1 MSQQF
6 GKNKENW
13 KKKLKIS
20 WHCFSVWIMIILH
33 LSFVWPMVITLIIVG
48 FSSIHQPFHQSGSHK
63 LFQVFQSN
71 KILTRETSTPCHTPT
86 KITHRNL
93 DIEMVGF
100 LTVPS
105 SLVVM
110 VPSPSLSKR
119 ENASLNSAI
128 CSSVSW
134 SAWVGRRWD
143 GSGGKKMEREEGGWG
158 RLHTYLAV
166 RIWNIFCAMN
176 DQRLLCCQW

>member
-1 MSQQF
+1 
-6 GKNKENW
+6 
-13 KKKLKIS
+13 
-20 WHCFSVWIMIILH
+20 MIILH
-33 LSFVWPMVITLIIVG
+33 LSSVWPMVITLIIVG
-48 FSSIHQPFHQSGSHK
+48 LSSIHQSLHQSGSHK

-143 GSGGKKMEREEGGWG
+143 GSGGKKWREKKGEGGAFKLTLLWG
-158 RLHTYLAV
+158 FGIDFVQWMIRG
-166 RIWNIFCAMN
+166 FCAANDNNQVCLRIGAKMN
-176 DQRLLCCQW
+176 VD